1 MTAIPL
7 RGDRAAWDAGNY
19 RLLHANDIDL
29 SASSIHHT
37 LGTSPNQASPGDHTH
52 DGGGGGGVAS
62 DEWYNTSAGT
72 NAFYNFTAGSL
83 ARDNTAFGY
92 AALYYL
98 GNSGST
104 WRGNTAFGSDAGRY
118 PDGGEYSTYLG
129 YGADSA
135 GNYPINSM
143 ALGAN
148 AEITKN
154 NQVVIGDLNIEET
167 LLRGTVILNEIGSP
181 TWDFRAESDTNE
193 NMIFLDSSENK
204 LYLGG
209 LTEGIAISS
218 SHVDIISSNFT
229 INGSPLSQSLTTT
242 LDSVRDVYTPAPKDG
257 DVLTWN
263 ATSGSWIA
271 YRAVDW
277 RVTLTQDENT
287 DDSDKIFTTP
297 MGEEWQILWVWVE
310 YTSTATAG
318 IRQLEIQIQDAISNV
333 IGQFQTG
340 VTQSEGLTYK
350 YLFAIGVPDLTL
362 VRDGNNIT
370 TPLPAGTFLSAGQK
384 IRVWDNNGVDASADD
399 MVVRMQYASRNLSIE
414 DFNPPMVINN
424 SIHSFTSEKVT
435 LTTVRKYTLSMKKAV
450 QAQTSNKPLLTTNYQ
465 FVLSSVQNAAQAQ
478 TSDNIALPLQT
489 HGLALN
495 SSTQLQTSDNIA
507 LTQYQIL
514 AIHSSTM
521 KSVTDKTT
529 LSLIQHYYPVVNNTA
544 QAQTSGSV
552 ALTFYQ
558 GVETQT
564 SSHAQTAD
572 NTILIQQQV
581 LAINDSIQAQ
591 TSGNVILTQYHVLS
605 IDTATQLQTSGET
618 MLIRRYY
625 LVANNT
631 TQAQTSD
638 NIALT
643 FYQGAETQSSSH
655 TQTSENTI
663 IVTNICVLKMNNAIQ
678 AQICDTIT
686 SLNYKVSLIMKNSLQ
701 AQTADKVNITYRRIL
716 AVNNSVHAQT
726 AGSAGSLIF
735 YQKPIGVKDSTQKI
749 ISDKVTLQLP

>member
-52 DGGGGGGVAS
+52 DGEGGGGVAS

-92 AALYYL
+92 DALYYL

-104 WRGNTAFGSDAGRY
+104 WRGNTAFGSEAGFY

-148 AEITKN
+148 SEITKN

-181 TWDFRAESDTNE
+181 TWDFRVESDTNE
-193 NMIFLDSSENK
+193 NMIFLDSSANK

-229 INGSPLSQSLTTT
+229 INGSPLSQSLITT
-242 LDSVRDVYTPAPKDG
+242 LDSVRDVYIPAPNDG
-257 DVLTWN
+257 QVLTWN
-263 ATSGSWIA
+263 ASSGSWIA
-271 YRAVDW
+271 HTPVDW
-277 RVTLTQDENT
+277 RVTLTQDEST
-287 DDSDKIFTTP
+287 DDSDKTFITP
-297 MGEEWQILWVWVE
+297 INTEWQILWVWVE
-310 YTSTATAG
+310 YTSTATVG
-318 IRQLEIQIQDAISNV
+318 IRQLEIQIQDASSNV

-362 VRDGNNIT
+362 VRDDNNVT
-370 TPLPAGTFLSAGQK
+370 TPLGAGTFLSAGQK

-399 MVVRMQYASRNLSIE
+399 MIVRMQYASRNLSIE
-414 DFNPPMVINN
+414 DFNPPIVVNN
-424 SIHSFTSEKVT
+424 SIHLLTSEKVGA
-435 LTTVRKYTLSMKKAV
+435 LTQYPKFILSMKSATQLQVSDKA
-450 QAQTSNKPLLTTNYQ
+450 LLTTNYQ

-478 TSDNIALPLQT
+478 TS
-489 HGLALN
+489 
-495 SSTQLQTSDNIA
+495 
-507 LTQYQIL
+507 
-514 AIHSSTM
+514 
-521 KSVTDKTT
+521 
-529 LSLIQHYYPVVNNTA
+529 
-544 QAQTSGSV
+544 
-552 ALTFYQ
+552 
-558 GVETQT
+558 
-564 SSHAQTAD
+564 
-572 NTILIQQQV
+572 
-581 LAINDSIQAQ
+581 
-591 TSGNVILTQYHVLS
+591 NVITLPAQIYGLIVNSL
-605 IDTATQLQTSGET
+605 TQLQTSGNIAFTQHQILATHNST
-618 MLIRRYY
+618 MSSVADKVTLS
-625 LVANNT
+625 LVQHNPEITPKNSSQTQTANNVAITAQAPLLINNSSQSQT
-631 TQAQTSD
+631 TN
-638 NIALT
+638 NIGL
-643 FYQGAETQSSSH
+643 
-655 TQTSENTI
+655 
-663 IVTNICVLKMNNAIQ
+663 VTNMPTLG
-678 AQICDTIT
+678 
-686 SLNYKVSLIMKNSLQ
+686 MKNSIQ
-701 AQTADKVNITYRRIL
+701 SQTSSKVP
-716 AVNNSVHAQT
+716 VNNRFGLSVNSSVHAQT
-726 AGSAGSLIF
+726 AGSAESLIF